1 MIVSITQKPPE
12 GFGLSNEQAFE
23 AVSELSNG
31 RSWNKPEADCYLD
44 QEVGELFG
52 PITPEA
58 LHKAWYDP
66 KNADLK
72 KLDYSQGDFDFPYEL
87 ITSPPNR

>member
-44 QEVGELFG
+44 QEVGEL
-52 PITPEA
+52 
-58 LHKAWYDP
+58 LDP
-66 KNADLK
+66 LLRRPCTKLGTTQRTLILK
-72 KLDYSQGDFDFPYEL
+72 SSIILRATSTFPM
-87 ITSPPNR
+87 T